1 MATSSARW
9 AEESTA
15 TTMQTMATATMTPI
29 GTTTLKRARSQLVYG
44 VSSEARGRAGAGK
57 VCPLKCPSIRLLG
70 AETRV
75 ESLLFAFV
83 STGRRPPDTGFRA
96 ALLTEGKSLLT
107 GTFSLGCD
115 KAGAG

>member
-15 TTMQTMATATMTPI
+15 TTMQTMATATITPI

-44 VSSEARGRAGAGK
+44 LSSEARGRATAGK
-57 VCPLKCPSIRLLG
+57 VCPLKCPTIRLFR
-70 AETRV
+70 AKPRV

-83 STGRRPPDTGFRA
+83 LAFWQRRWRRVTAFRA
-96 ALLTEGKSLLT
+96 VLLTEGKGLESDPLRLN
-107 GTFSLGCD
+107 
-115 KAGAG
+115 